1 MLSKINV
8 SPYHVDL
15 WIVISKDPHKEVT
28 QLNVSNP
35 GVNIQWSDSMSAC
48 TRGDIYNGNAI
59 VVVFDAR
66 DIGVDIIAHEVIHIK
81 NMVYSHSDITH
92 DPSNDEPEAYLS
104 GWIAGKIWETYRE
117 FKKR

>member
-1 MLSKINV
+1 MLSKINI

-35 GVNIQWSDSMSAC
+35 GINIQWSDSMSAY

-59 VVVFDAR
+59 VVVFD
-66 DIGVDIIAHEVIHIK
+66 EVIHIK

-92 DPSNDEPEAYLS
+92 DPLNDEPEAYLS
-104 GWIAGKIWETYRE
+104 GWIAGKIWEMYRE